1 MEENKKIHSDPPQP
15 RVVSQS
21 CHEYRLAAPGSRPS
35 GRTGTGPKKLLDA
48 PKKTSR
54 LRIILIR
61 R

>member
-35 GRTGTGPKKLLDA
+35 GGTGTGPEKLLDA
-48 PKKTSR
+48 AKKTGR
-54 LRIILIR
+54 FGIILVR